1 MDSLLLKWFQTAI
14 FHQLC
19 FNLSITQISS
29 TIFDYPNLA
38 RFYFATF
45 SSIYSCLQIR
55 TKRNNNNK
63 KVHFFSEQNFSKKT
77 EQSREVNLQFLR
89 FSIPTLSAGLKSGCA
104 PTVWYQGKEENKK
117 ARKILG
123 LWAGFVLLPR
133 FRGMQPNYNHKKKN
147 RTKKTLRG
155 KKHMGRHT
163 QNLKSQQWLSGL
175 CVSVLI
181 YAAVNLLRIWSRK
194 CLLHSS
200 GKRFSDTLKILL
212 CPNH

>member
-55 TKRNNNNK
+55 TKRNNNNNNK
-63 KVHFFSEQNFSKKT
+63 KVHFFSEQNFSKKK

-104 PTVWYQGKEENKK
+104 PTVWCQGKEENKK

-133 FRGMQPNYNHKKKN
+133 FRGMQPNYNHKKKKQDQKN
-147 RTKKTLRG
+147 TARQKTHGTSHPEPQVPAVTVRFV
-155 KKHMGRHT
+155 R
-163 QNLKSQQWLSGL
+163 
-175 CVSVLI
+175 VSPNI
-181 YAAVNLLRIWSRK
+181 
-194 CLLHSS
+194 CSS
-200 GKRFSDTLKILL
+200 
-212 CPNH
+212 